1 MFLLFQANVVL
12 KERETFIEYLQK
24 QLNEAKGKL
33 DSEVSWSC
41 FYAVIAKCT
50 TQPLKT
56 MTITRRPDWTPT
68 YKVRFLTE
76 Y

>member
-12 KERETFIEYLQK
+12 RERETFIEYLQK

-41 FYAVIAKCT
+41 F
-50 TQPLKT
+50 
-56 MTITRRPDWTPT
+56 
-68 YKVRFLTE
+68 
-76 Y
+76 

>member
-41 FYAVIAKCT
+41 FYAVIAKCI

-56 MTITRRPDWTPT
+56 MTITWRPIQKPP
-68 YKVRFLTE
+68 YKVGFPTE